1 MTLFLDTNIII
12 DLIEF
17 TREEHQTAVNLLNSI
32 LKNKYQIVISE
43 DMLTTI
49 FYLAKKDKLKALKFL
64 DVIQK
69 KWKIATFGRTI
80 IKNAI
85 NISLKN
91 NLDLEDVLQ
100 CLCAKNHQCDTII
113 TNDKY
118 FYDCGI
124 KIQTASEFLNA

>member
-12 DLIEF
+12 DLIESA
-17 TREEHQTAVNLLNSI
+17 RSEHQAAVNLLNSI
-32 LKNKYQIVISE
+32 LQNKHQIVISE

-49 FYLAKKDKLKALKFL
+49 YYLAKKDKLKTLEFIN
-64 DVIQK
+64 VMQK
-69 KWKIATFGRTI
+69 KWKIAAFGRAV
-80 IKNAI
+80 IKKSI
-85 NISLKN
+85 DISIKN

-100 CLCAKNHQCDTII
+100 CLCAKENNCDVLI

-124 KIQTASEFLNA
+124 KIQTADEFLNA